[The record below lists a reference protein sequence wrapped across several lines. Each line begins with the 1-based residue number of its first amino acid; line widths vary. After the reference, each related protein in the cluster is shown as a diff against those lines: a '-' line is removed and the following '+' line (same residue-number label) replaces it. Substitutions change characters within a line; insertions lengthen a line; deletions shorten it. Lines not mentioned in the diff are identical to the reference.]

1 MPQESVTEKEKT
13 MLTAKSAKL
22 TLVLDPAEVAA
33 WAVPEGQK
41 HFKFKVR
48 YIDAHIEVQLST
60 KGARKTVAIVK
71 ELGVDGVAVII
82 QGKLK
87 VGQTATGQTTI
98 SIEEAGILAQPKS
111 KKEAPAADQAQAA

>member
-1 MPQESVTEKEKT
+1 

-33 WAVPEGQK
+33 WSVPEGQK

-48 YIDAHIEVQLST
+48 YFDAHIEVQLST
-60 KGARKTVAIVK
+60 KGVRKTVAIVK

-87 VGQTATGQTTI
+87 IGQTTI
-98 SIEEAGILAQPKS
+98 SVEEAGILAQPRS
-111 KKEAPAADQAQAA
+111 KKPEMSAADQAQAA

>member
-1 MPQESVTEKEKT
+1 

-33 WAVPEGQK
+33 WSVPEGQK

-48 YIDAHIEVQLST
+48 YQGAHIEVPLSA
-60 KGARKTVAIVK
+60 KGARKAVAMVK

-87 VGQTATGQTTI
+87 IGQTTI
-98 SIEEAGILAQPKS
+98 SLEDAGILAQPKV
-111 KKEAPAADQAQAA
+111 KKEAPAAESMAA

>member
-1 MPQESVTEKEKT
+1 

-33 WAVPEGQK
+33 WSVPEGQK

-48 YIDAHIEVQLST
+48 YQGAHIEVQLST
-60 KGARKTVAIVK
+60 KGIRKTVAIVK

-82 QGKLK
+82 QGKL
-87 VGQTATGQTTI
+87 QTTQTTI
-98 SIEEAGILAQPKS
+98 SIEEAGILAQPRP
-111 KKEAPAADQAQAA
+111 KKEAPAAESIAA

>member
-1 MPQESVTEKEKT
+1 

-48 YIDAHIEVQLST
+48 YLDAHVEVQLST
-60 KGARKTVAIVK
+60 KGARKTVSIVK

-82 QGKLK
+82 QGKLN
-87 VGQTATGQTTI
+87 VGKTTI
-98 SIEEAGILAQPKS
+98 SIEEAGILAQPRA
-111 KKEAPAADQAQAA
+111 KKVEAPADDQAQAA